1 MKATGI
7 VRRVDMLG
15 RVVIPKE
22 TRNTLRIN
30 YGDPIE
36 IYTDKDEIILKK
48 YSPIMNV
55 DAFAESVTSG
65 LEKITGHSALVC
77 DKDVYAAATGSG
89 AKAFIGKSISREV
102 EKMLAG
108 NKTVVV
114 NANEGG
120 VPIGLVDGEESAF
133 INQLL
138 MPITADYEVVG
149 AIILADKDKQRL
161 ITEADV
167 RMAALAAEFVSA
179 NV

>member
-1 MKATGI
+1 
-7 VRRVDMLG
+7 
-15 RVVIPKE
+15 
-22 TRNTLRIN
+22 
-30 YGDPIE
+30 
-36 IYTDKDEIILKK
+36 
-48 YSPIMNV
+48 
-55 DAFAESVTSG
+55 
-65 LEKITGHSALVC
+65 
-77 DKDVYAAATGSG
+77 
-89 AKAFIGKSISREV
+89 
-102 EKMLAG
+102 KMLAG